1 MEKPELKELCEND
14 LYFLTKN
21 ILEYSELEEQPHLE
35 VCQFL
40 EGPENKKLLLLPRGT
55 FKTSIGTIAR
65 SIQILLKNPNAR
77 ILIFSETYS
86 QSKAFLSEI
95 KQHLERNFELI
106 GLYGIFK
113 RDPGWAEHAI
123 TIRQRTGK
131 YKEDSIMT
139 GGVDI
144 VRVGFHYNFIIVD
157 DPHSQKNIA
166 TREQIEKVK
175 LAYKLLGPMLEPG
188 GEIDVIM
195 TRWHD
200 ADLASMLLD
209 DPKFKKM
216 VKAAETTNPDGSKS
230 YFFPQRLSPQFLK
243 DQREDLGAYLYSCQY
258 LDSPTDDE
266 TAEFKKSWFK
276 DYIEEEISRLSL
288 NTFITI
294 DPAVSKKEEANF
306 TGIIVNSVD
315 IQNNWFFRKM
325 EKSKIDPPQMIE
337 KIFELNRLWRPL
349 KIGIEKEKYTLVLKP
364 FLDAEMKRRNDFP
377 PVVEMTL
384 KESNKEMRIKGL
396 IPRYE
401 RGQIYHNKEDN
412 GKFDLED
419 EAMRFP
425 RGKNDDLLDSA
436 SMQSEITMIPGADV
450 KPDYQQKKRGE
461 KYKYLIRKK

>member
-1 MEKPELKELCEND
+1 MEKKELKELCEND

-21 ILEYSELEEQPHLE
+21 ILGYTELEDQPHIE

-40 EGPENKKLLLLPRGT
+40 ESPENKKLLLLPRGT
-55 FKTSIGTIAR
+55 FKTTIGTIAR
-65 SIQILLKNPNAR
+65 SIQALIKNPNVR
-77 ILIFSETYS
+77 ILIFSETYG

-95 KQHLERNFELI
+95 KQHLERNAELI
-106 GLYGIFK
+106 GLYGMFK
-113 RDPGWAEHAI
+113 RDPGWAEEAI

-131 YKEDSIMT
+131 YKEDTIMC

-144 VRVGFHYNFIIVD
+144 VRVGFHYNLIIID

-188 GEIDVIM
+188 GEIDAIA

-200 ADLASMLLD
+200 TDLASMLLE

-216 VKAAETTNPDGSKS
+216 VKAAETTDSNGVKS
-230 YFFPQRLSPQFLK
+230 YFFPQRLTPQFLK
-243 DQREDLGAYLYSCQY
+243 DQREDLGNYLYSCQY
-258 LDSPTDDE
+258 LNSPTDDE

-276 DYIEEEISRLSL
+276 NYTEDEITKLSL

-306 TGIIVNSVD
+306 TGIIINSVD
-315 IQNNWFFRKM
+315 IQNNWFFRKV
-325 EKSKIDPPQMIE
+325 EKLKIDSPEMIE
-337 KIFELNRLWRPL
+337 KIFELNRLWHPL

-364 FLDAEMKRRNDFP
+364 FLDQEMKKRNEFP
-377 PVVEMTL
+377 PVEEMTL
-384 KESNKEMRIKGL
+384 KESNKEMRIRGL
-396 IPRYE
+396 APRYE

-412 GKFDLED
+412 GRFDLED

-436 SMQSEITMIPGADV
+436 SMQSELTNLLKIYTPSKGFGGTGWDR
-450 KPDYQQKKRGE
+450 Y
-461 KYKYLIRKK
+461 